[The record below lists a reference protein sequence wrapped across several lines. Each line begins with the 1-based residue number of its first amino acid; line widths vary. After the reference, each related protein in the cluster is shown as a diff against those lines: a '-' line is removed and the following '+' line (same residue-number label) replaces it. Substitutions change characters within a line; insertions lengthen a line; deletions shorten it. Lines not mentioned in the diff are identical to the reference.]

1 MERLLSFQYKIGM
14 KPKLEEFL
22 IPLSEKNG
30 TFAFILAKIEINQ
43 SKKNLY
49 DQFWNEMEC
58 YFYSSKNLE
67 QNQSK
72 SNYSSEF
79 QREMERFV
87 LFQLTLES

>member
-14 KPKLEEFL
+14 KPKLKEFL

-30 TFAFILAKIEINQ
+30 TFAFILAKIETNQ

-58 YFYSSKNLE
+58 LF
-67 QNQSK
+67 
-72 SNYSSEF
+72 
-79 QREMERFV
+79 
-87 LFQLTLES
+87 LFQ